1 VLGRLLI
8 LITST
13 PHSQAST
20 VQRHTNTASQHR
32 QEDLYDEPGRLPPAS
47 RNHDPIGKHTAADS
61 LPRNLA
67 GAETRLP
74 VQDTKKDQQNYPPG
88 TKRIRKSADRIYY
101 LDRHDQVIL
110 SVPATA
116 TRHEERPNHGSS
128 AIEAL
133 TDRLDSMNVRSNV
146 SGQGGSDWTTR
157 YSSAP
162 GASTE
167 KARGDAWVS
176 SRHVNDPREVSLL
189 ASNDSTS
196 LSIRPG
202 IPQRASPDA
211 GVGRRDE
218 QLQSRERP
226 RVTYS
231 QDDNEDDNGETP
243 FFQSAQDSRS
253 PLPSQQSEY
262 SRSNDQSQHQQK
274 RPAGNDS
281 TAQRRPISIHPR
293 RPSGNQKPDL
303 EMINE
308 GRELKMTKITEIN
321 RGKAEVM
328 DSRVFSP
335 VLKRAILTKNI
346 GYYIRKDARNFFVI
360 GRASSAL

>member
-1 VLGRLLI
+1 MLI

-116 TRHEERPNHGSS
+116 TRHDNHGSS

-146 SGQGGSDWTTR
+146 SGQGGSDRTTR

-167 KARGDAWVS
+167 KAFGDARDP
-176 SRHVNDPREVSLL
+176 SRHVNDPREVSLS